1 MIEFFLTLALLG
13 LACVIAAIAG
23 GTVRVANVLF
33 LGKDISTRRQAILG
47 AVGGILI
54 VAAVLLLVLPGS
66 RSSGQG
72 NQAQA
77 GEGPK
82 VTQSVESN
90 PGQANQIS
98 KEVERSKKKEEAEE
112 RFERE
117 PAKIRL
123 SPTEGTPGTQL
134 TITGTGF
141 KPHESVE
148 ISFQAVPITE
158 VYAYHDGSFK
168 VTITVPAT
176 NPASPGPHVLEALGR
191 TSNKS
196 ARWTF
201 DVT

>member
-66 RSSGQG
+66 HSSGQ
-72 NQAQA
+72 

-90 PGQANQIS
+90 PGQANQIG
-98 KEVERSKKKEEAEE
+98 KEVERRKKEEEAQE

-123 SPTEGTPGTQL
+123 SPTEGAPGTQL

-148 ISFQAVPITE
+148 ISFQAVSITE